1 MSRNKGEEEEELIAR
16 RVCILEKATPLK
28 RETLTREGMSDCKL
42 FVIGNTFQRDDTRI
56 MK

>member
-1 MSRNKGEEEEELIAR
+1 MSRNEGGEEEKLIAR

-42 FVIGNTFQRDDTRI
+42 FVIGNTFQYDDTRI